1 MNRMLNFNKPS
12 FLNLGLGLGLSIFAA
27 SVVAGCGK
35 GDDTAAPVAKADG
48 GTTNSLSGSIGIDGS
63 TTVYPIVQIMAE
75 DFGKANSGV
84 KVTVNK
90 AGTGSGFQKFL
101 RGETDIATASRP
113 IEDKELEQATSK
125 GVEFIEIPIAF
136 DGVTVL
142 VNPENSWA
150 SSMTLDELKKAWGPD
165 STVKTWKDIN
175 PAWPADAIT
184 FVGPTD
190 NHGTYEYFTEA
201 VNGKKNQI
209 RKEYQPNQEYTSI
222 IQAVAGDKNTIGYSG
237 INYYEENKDQ
247 VKAVS
252 VNGVLPGK
260 DTIIDGTYKPLSR
273 PLFIYVSKKA
283 FARPEVKAFLDYALG
298 EGLGAV
304 EEASYVKLPDD
315 AYASV
320 KKRVEA
326 GKAGSVFQGV
336 QPGTKIGDILAKENS
351 N

>member
-1 MNRMLNFNKPS
+1 MLKLRELAITTLIIGATS
-12 FLNLGLGLGLSIFAA
+12 LI
-27 SVVAGCGK
+27 VAGCGSG
-35 GDDTAAPVAKADG
+35 GDSSKTAETSSTT
-48 GTTNSLSGSIGIDGS
+48 GTTGGGSSAALTGTVKIDGS
-63 TTVYPIVQIMAE
+63 TTVYPIVQLMAE

-84 KVTVNK
+84 KLTVNK
-90 AGTGSGFQKFL
+90 AGTGSGFKKFL
-101 RGETDIATASRP
+101 AGDIDIATASRP
-113 IEDKELEQATSK
+113 IEAKELDEAKSK
-125 GVEFIEIPIAF
+125 GIDFIEVPIAF

-142 VNPENSWA
+142 INPANTWA
-150 SSMTLDELKKAWGPD
+150 TNFTVDELKKAWGPD

-175 PAWPADAIT
+175 PAWPADPVT

-209 RKEYQPNQEYTSI
+209 RKEYQPNQEYTAI

-237 INYYEENKDQ
+237 INYYEENKDK
-247 VKAVS
+247 VRAAT
-252 VNGVLPGK
+252 VNGILPSK

-283 FARPEVKAFLDYALG
+283 FDRPEIKAFINYALA
-298 EGLGAV
+298 EGLSAV

-315 AYASV
+315 VYAAV

-326 GKAGSVFQGV
+326 GKTGSAFQGV
-336 QPGTKIGDILAKENS
+336 TPGTKIGDILAKES
-351 N
+351 NP